1 MIQRLPSVLAA
12 LVSLSAIAA
21 WGQDDATSLEILS
34 PEKTE
39 YVRGPIIIEAALDP
53 GERAVKRLIF
63 FGDGKLLCELEA
75 APYECPFDAGQDV
88 RSHLI
93 RVVAEFDEGPRLVR
107 NIMTPKRAGGFSFRS
122 EVRVVLVP
130 ATVTRKGKFVAGLSA
145 DAFRVYED
153 GVQQEIVSFAAHEAP
168 IEFVVAV
175 DASGSMTKRMPEVK
189 RAVRRF
195 LSLLR
200 PADRITLLSFN
211 DEIYT
216 LSRPDAEP
224 EERLRALSQ
233 IEPFG
238 RTSLYHAI
246 ARSLQTLEKRP
257 GKRAVVVFT
266 DGQDRSS
273 QMSLTDIETMVES
286 GNSVLFMIGT
296 EKAIKDDRLRKV
308 LERLSKRSGGR
319 ALLDEKF
326 ERLEQA
332 FRDVYQEIRSQYL
345 LAYSPSRQ
353 DFDDRW
359 RSIEIELTIK
369 GHKIT
374 GREGYRARR

>member
-1 MIQRLPSVLAA
+1 MMQRVASVLAA
-12 LVSLSAIAA
+12 LVSLSAITA
-21 WGQDDATSLEILS
+21 WAQDDATSLEILS

-39 YVRGPIIIEAALDP
+39 YVRGPITIEAALDP
-53 GERAVKRLIF
+53 GAREVKRLIF
-63 FGDGKLLCELEA
+63 FADGKLLCELEG

-107 NIMTPKRAGGFSFRS
+107 NVRTLKRDGVFSFRA

-130 ATVTRKGKFVAGLSA
+130 VTVTRKGKFVAGLSA
-145 DAFRVYED
+145 DAFRIYED
-153 GVQQEIVSFAAHEAP
+153 GVQQEIVSFAADEAP

-175 DASGSMTKRMPEVK
+175 DASASMTKGMPEVK
-189 RAVRRF
+189 HAVRSF

-200 PADRITLLSFN
+200 PTDRITLLSFN

-216 LSRPDAEP
+216 LSRPGAEP

-233 IEPFG
+233 IEPYG
-238 RTSLYHAI
+238 RTSLYDAI
-246 ARSLQTLEKRP
+246 ARSLQTLEKRA

-266 DGQDRSS
+266 DGSDRSS
-273 QMSLTDIETMVES
+273 QLSLADIETMVES
-286 GNSVLFMIGT
+286 SNSTLFMIGT
-296 EKAIKDDRLRKV
+296 EKAIKDKRLRKV

-326 ERLEQA
+326 ERLEEA
-332 FRDVYQEIRSQYL
+332 FRDVYQEIRRQYL
-345 LAYSPSRQ
+345 LVYSPTNQ
-353 DFDDRW
+353 DFDARW
-359 RSIEIELTIK
+359 RSIEIELAIK
-369 GHKIT
+369 GHRVR